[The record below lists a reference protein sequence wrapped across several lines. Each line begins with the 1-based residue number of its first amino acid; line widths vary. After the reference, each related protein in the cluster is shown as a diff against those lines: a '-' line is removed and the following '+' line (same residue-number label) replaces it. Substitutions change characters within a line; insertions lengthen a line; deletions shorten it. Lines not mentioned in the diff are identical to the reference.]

1 MMKQTNLQTEQHST
15 QAESASSKESTD
27 MQYKSLSYQKNEVI
41 LFPGEADSLYKVTE
55 GLVRLYTMDNE
66 GNGLTLRYVKPNGFF
81 GEEVLSSSTRR
92 YFVEAVTKS
101 EVEQISIKD
110 NATFASAELVE
121 YYTHVVTNLYRS
133 MHRLANKQLRSRIAA
148 ELLDL
153 QDSALS
159 EKGKDGESIVKITH
173 DDLASIV
180 GSVRET
186 VTKAVGELSKLKAIE
201 ARYGKVALIDPV
213 LLQTIAGE

>member
-1 MMKQTNLQTEQHST
+1 MKQITTVTKQQLNK
-15 QAESASSKESTD
+15 AESTSVNDFVSVVG
-27 MQYKSLSYQKNEVI
+27 KSFNYQKNEVI
-41 LFPGEADSLYKVTE
+41 LFPGDADFLYKVSE
-55 GLVRLYTMDNE
+55 GLVRLYTMDDE

-81 GEEVLSSSTRR
+81 GEEVLSDTSRR
-92 YFVEAVTKS
+92 YFVEAVTHS
-101 EVEQISIKD
+101 AVEQINVKD
-110 NATFASAELVE
+110 AVNVAGSSLAT
-121 YYTHVVTNLYRS
+121 YYADVITNLYRS

-159 EKGKDGESIVKITH
+159 ERGKDGEAVVKITH

-186 VTKAVGELSKLKAIE
+186 VTKALGELSKLKAIE
-201 ARYGKVALIDPV
+201 ARYGKIALVNPT

>member
-1 MMKQTNLQTEQHST
+1 MKQVTTNVDKQRLGSTHSSVV
-15 QAESASSKESTD
+15 EMP
-27 MQYKSLSYQKNEVI
+27 MQSGQVLNYQNGDTI
-41 LFPGEADSLYKVTE
+41 LFPGEAGNLYRVVE

-81 GEEVLSSSTRR
+81 GEEILSSGTRR
-92 YFVEAVTKS
+92 YFAEAVTS
-101 EVEQISIKD
+101 SVVEQIAFEDIMGST
-110 NATFASAELVE
+110 NSVLAQ
-121 YYTHVVTNLYRS
+121 YYADVVTNLYRS
-133 MHRLANKQLRSRIAA
+133 MYRLANKQLRSRIAA

-159 EKGKDGESIVKITH
+159 EKGKNGESVVKITH

-186 VTKAVGELSKLKAIE
+186 VTKALGELAKLEAIE
-201 ARYGKVALIDPV
+201 ARYGKIALTDPT